1 MVTRGMLDKEI
12 LWELEDDWPSVR
24 AKGAKVAHKR
34 MERTKKGGGKIPCDQ
49 VDEVKFVSKNH
60 NHWFIQIIYERFH
73 QADWFM
79 RACCRVDDTESGSP
93 EYYLLRG
100 FTSVGSV
107 PYFFRFRTH
116 ALKQMAKRIP
126 PDKGLRAGMSMEQLA
141 VAAFGVHETAIF
153 QMANNA
159 MPAIIS
165 EKERDERETVYFFCY
180 NGIFVGRHI
189 VLDENRGRKQL
200 MMFQANTYINLDMAW
215 GITQK
220 HLIPIFFKYHKK
232 ENRKWYSKRYQEWYD
247 RNMEC
252 EVDHIRFWEFAHPL
266 YQ

>member
-1 MVTRGMLDKEI
+1 MITRGMLDKEI

-24 AKGAKVAHKR
+24 AKGAKVARARIEKAR
-34 MERTKKGGGKIPCDQ
+34 KGGGKIPYGQ
-49 VDEVKFVSKNH
+49 VDEVKFVSKHRNR
-60 NHWFIQIIYERFH
+60 WFIQIIYERFH

-79 RACCRVDDTESGSP
+79 RACCRVDDTESGIP

-100 FTSVGSV
+100 FSIDQRQ

-126 PDKGLRAGMSMEQLA
+126 PDKGLRPGMSMEQLA
-141 VAAFGVHETAIF
+141 MAAFGVHETAIF
-153 QMANNA
+153 QMVNNA
-159 MPAIIS
+159 LPAFIIDG
-165 EKERDERETVYFFCY
+165 ERDERNTVYFFCY

-189 VLDENRGRKQL
+189 VLDENRGRKQR

-232 ENRKWYSKRYQEWYD
+232 ENKKWYPKCYQEWYD
-247 RNMEC
+247 RNMER
-252 EVDHIRFWEFAHPL
+252 EDDRISRWEFAHPL
-266 YQ
+266 NQ